1 MSLYLFQLVLHQ
13 VFLGSWKK
21 WLFFILLSLW
31 HIYYSILLNW
41 DMEKSK
47 HFYNAY
53 FSTKSQVS
61 GTYLISH
68 YCCKFQSIFCT
79 TKNIYIKWQLKLQ
92 KLKKLQKINCKFF
105 LSFILFQFLFF
116 SFLIFSQTVKVKG
129 YRNLKN
135 IYSLLAKITTTIKYA
150 CILASPF
157 YSIAHTIIALIT
169 SSNNS
174 SNTRNN
180 LVV

>member
-1 MSLYLFQLVLHQ
+1 M
-13 VFLGSWKK
+13 GCGEK
-21 WLFFILLSLW
+21 WTLIQY
-31 HIYYSILLNW
+31 I
-41 DMEKSK
+41 
-47 HFYNAY
+47 
-53 FSTKSQVS
+53 FSTKTQVS
-61 GTYLISH
+61 GTYLVSH

-92 KLKKLQKINCKFF
+92 KLEKLQKINCIFF
-105 LSFILFQFLFF
+105 LSFFSIPFFL
-116 SFLIFSQTVKVKG
+116 SCLIFSQTVKVKG

-135 IYSLLAKITTTIKYA
+135 IYSLLAKITTTIKYT

>member
-1 MSLYLFQLVLHQ
+1 MQLLWKIKILSLYLFQLVLHQ

-31 HIYYSILLNW
+31 HIYFSILLNW

-79 TKNIYIKWQLKLQ
+79 TKKIYIKWQLKLQ
-92 KLKKLQKINCKFF
+92 KLKKLQKINCIFF
-105 LSFILFQFLFF
+105 LSFFSIPFF
-116 SFLIFSQTVKVKG
+116 SCLIFSQTVKVKG

-135 IYSLLAKITTTIKYA
+135 IYSLLAEGRPSVDFCSRFEIHKEK
-150 CILASPF
+150 
-157 YSIAHTIIALIT
+157 
-169 SSNNS
+169 
-174 SNTRNN
+174 
-180 LVV
+180 